1 MIRRVLSSSGQ
12 VPIELEPFKAT
23 ATPLLNMP
31 TFTNPTDIA
40 RETLKLLSAR
50 RLVPTPENYQKIY
63 DEVSGKPPV
72 GESQGVDK
80 TLQKVLQGLARKN
93 PALNKPVALIGKA
106 MDERDWKE
114 FESGLSALVG
124 QPGGEEASWANL
136 IRELLKQWDIKQSGL
151 PIARKKEGLER
162 VLINFASDSRNL
174 HKKLQAL
181 VNAWAKN
188 PAGQTGMPMDEGAS
202 DSEQGG
208 AGREAQGSTPVAE
221 VRALAVSAD
230 ALSKDNFSLLRE
242 MLAQTLE
249 TGVVPRLTQFPEL
262 AGEAGKLAVTARAA
276 ESPDALESLSR
287 SLKQFWVKLELR
299 GESDAVIMDGLLKL
313 LKLLVDN
320 ISELSLDDRWLHG
333 QITVVQEIISQP
345 LNPRVIYDV
354 ERSFKELIYKQ
365 GALKQGLNEAKTTL
379 KQMVTSFIDRLG
391 EMSSSTSEY
400 HKKIEGYSEKIS
412 KTDDIN
418 QLNRILESLMSDTK
432 GMQAD
437 MQRSRDEMEETRRQV
452 EASDN
457 KIKALEDELDKTTS
471 LVHEDFLTG
480 TLNRRGMEDAF
491 AREFARSERARTP
504 LCVGLLDIDHFKR
517 LNDTYGHS
525 VGDEALI
532 HLVSVVK
539 GALRP
544 TDVIAR
550 FGGEEF
556 VIILPETGVEE
567 GMKTLAR
574 LQREL
579 TKEFFLH
586 KNEKVLITFSA
597 GIALRQPA
605 ESVDAVIAR
614 ADQALYNAKMA
625 GRNRVFSAE

>member
-1 MIRRVLSSSGQ
+1 MIRSGSHRVGAFYSDLN
-12 VPIELEPFKAT
+12 
-23 ATPLLNMP
+23 TPSHMP

-50 RLVPTPENYQKIY
+50 RLVPTPENYRKIY
-63 DEVSGKPPV
+63 DEASGKPSGV
-72 GESQGVDK
+72 ESQGADK
-80 TLQKVLQGLARKN
+80 ALQKVLQGLARKN
-93 PALNKPVALIGKA
+93 PALNKTVALMDKA
-106 MDERDWKE
+106 IEEGDWEE

-136 IRELLKQWDIKQSGL
+136 IRELLKQWDLKQSGL

-181 VNAWAKN
+181 VHAWAKN
-188 PAGQTGMPMDEGAS
+188 PAGQAGMPMDEGAPS
-202 DSEQGG
+202 SEEGG
-208 AGREAQGSTPVAE
+208 PVREARGSTPVAE
-221 VRALAVSAD
+221 VKALAVSAD

-249 TGVVPRLTQFPEL
+249 TGIVPRLTQFPEL
-262 AGEAGKLAVTARAA
+262 AGEASKLAVTVLAA
-276 ESPDALESLSR
+276 EGPEALDKLSK

-320 ISELSLDDRWLHG
+320 ISELSLDDQWLHG
-333 QITVVQEIISQP
+333 QIAVVQAIISQP
-345 LNPRVIYDV
+345 LSPRVIYDV

-365 GALKQGLNEAKTTL
+365 GALKQGLNDAKTTL
-379 KQMVTSFIDRLG
+379 KHMVTAFIDRLG

-400 HKKIEGYSEKIS
+400 HKKIEGYSEQIG
-412 KTDDIN
+412 KTEDIN
-418 QLNRILESLMSDTK
+418 QLNRILENLMSDTK

-437 MQRSRDEMEETRRQV
+437 MQRSRDEMEETRKQV
-452 EASDN
+452 EASEI
-457 KIKALEDELDKTTS
+457 KIKVLEAELDKTTS
-471 LVHEDFLTG
+471 LVQEDFLTG
-480 TLNRRGMEDAF
+480 TLNRRGMEEAF

-532 HLVSVVK
+532 HLVRVVK
-539 GALRP
+539 EALRP

-567 GMKTLAR
+567 GTKTLTR

-579 TKEFFLH
+579 TKKFFLNN
-586 KNEKVLITFSA
+586 NEKVLITFSA

-605 ESVDAVIAR
+605 ESADAVIAR
-614 ADQALYNAKMA
+614 ADQALYKAKEA
-625 GRNRVFSAE
+625 GRNRVFAAE

>member
-1 MIRRVLSSSGQ
+1 
-12 VPIELEPFKAT
+12 
-23 ATPLLNMP
+23 MP

-50 RLVPTPENYQKIY
+50 RLLPTPENYQKIY
-63 DEVSGKPPV
+63 DEVSGKPSG
-72 GESQGVDK
+72 GESQGADK
-80 TLQKVLQGLARKN
+80 VLQKVLQGLAKNN
-93 PALNKPVALIGKA
+93 PALNKTVALIDKA
-106 MDERDWKE
+106 IEERDWKE

-124 QPGGEEASWANL
+124 QSGGDEASWANL
-136 IRELLKQWDIKQSGL
+136 IRELLKQWDLKQSGL
-151 PIARKKEGLER
+151 PIARKREGVER

-188 PAGQTGMPMDEGAS
+188 PAGQAGVQMDEATS
-202 DSEQGG
+202 DSEE
-208 AGREAQGSTPVAE
+208 AVPVPEAQVSTPVAE
-221 VRALAVSAD
+221 VKALAVSAD
-230 ALSKDNFSLLRE
+230 VLSKDNFRLLRE
-242 MLAQTLE
+242 MLAKTLE
-249 TGVVPRLTQFPEL
+249 TGIVPHLTQFPEL
-262 AGEAGKLAVTARAA
+262 AGEANKLAVTVRAA
-276 ESPDALESLSR
+276 EGPDALEKLSK

-320 ISELSLDDRWLHG
+320 ISELSLDDQWLHG
-333 QITVVQEIISQP
+333 QIAVVQAIISQP

-365 GALKQGLNEAKTTL
+365 GALKQGLNDAKTTL
-379 KQMVTSFIDRLG
+379 KSMVTSFIGRLG

-400 HKKIEGYSEKIS
+400 HKRIEGYSEQIR

-418 QLNRILESLMSDTK
+418 QLNRILENVMSDTK
-432 GMQAD
+432 GMQVD
-437 MQRSRDEMEETRRQV
+437 MQRSRDEMEETRKQV
-452 EASDN
+452 EASEN
-457 KIKALEDELDKTTS
+457 KIKELEAELDKTTS
-471 LVHEDFLTG
+471 LVQEDFLTG

-491 AREFARSERARTP
+491 QREFARSERTHKP
-504 LCVGLLDIDHFKR
+504 LCVALFDIDYFKR
-517 LNDTYGHS
+517 LNDTYGHDA
-525 VGDEALI
+525 GDEALI
-532 HLVSVVK
+532 HLVRVVK
-539 GALRP
+539 ETLRP

-567 GMKTLAR
+567 GMKTMTR

-579 TKEFFLH
+579 TKKFFLH

-597 GIALRQPA
+597 GIALRQSD
-605 ESVDAVIAR
+605 ESADAIISR
-614 ADQALYNAKMA
+614 ADQALYKAKAA
-625 GRNRVFSAE
+625 GRNRVFAAE

>member
-1 MIRRVLSSSGQ
+1 
-12 VPIELEPFKAT
+12 
-23 ATPLLNMP
+23 MP

-50 RLVPTPENYQKIY
+50 RLLPTPENYQKIY
-63 DEVSGKPPV
+63 DEVSGKPS
-72 GESQGVDK
+72 GDESQGADK
-80 TLQKVLQGLARKN
+80 ALQKVLQGLTQKS
-93 PALNKPVALIGKA
+93 PALSKTVALIDKA
-106 MDERDWKE
+106 IEERDWKE
-114 FESGLSALVG
+114 LESGLSALVG
-124 QPGGEEASWANL
+124 QSGGEETSWANL
-136 IRELLKQWDIKQSGL
+136 IRELLKQWDLKQSGL

-174 HKKLQAL
+174 HKKLHAL

-188 PAGQTGMPMDEGAS
+188 PAGQAGMPMEGAS
-202 DSEQGG
+202 DSEEGVPVP
-208 AGREAQGSTPVAE
+208 EAQVSTPVAE
-221 VRALAVSAD
+221 VKALAVSAD
-230 ALSKDNFSLLRE
+230 ALSKDNFRLLRE
-242 MLAQTLE
+242 MLAKTLE
-249 TGVVPRLTQFPEL
+249 TGIVPHLTQFPEL
-262 AGEAGKLAVTARAA
+262 AGEANKMAVTVRAA
-276 ESPDALESLSR
+276 EGPDALEKLSK

-320 ISELSLDDRWLHG
+320 ISELSLDDQWLHG
-333 QITVVQEIISQP
+333 QIAVVQEIISQP

-365 GALKQGLNEAKTTL
+365 GALKQGLNDAKTTL
-379 KQMVTSFIDRLG
+379 KSMVTSFIGRLG

-400 HKKIEGYSEKIS
+400 HKRIESYSEQIS

-418 QLNRILESLMSDTK
+418 QLNRILENVMSDTK

-452 EASDN
+452 EASEN
-457 KIKALEDELDKTTS
+457 KIKELEAELDKTTS
-471 LVHEDFLTG
+471 LVQEDFLTG

-491 AREFARSERARTP
+491 EREFARSARTNTP
-504 LCVGLLDIDHFKR
+504 ICVALFDIDYFKR
-517 LNDTYGHS
+517 LNDTYGHEA
-525 VGDEALI
+525 GDEALI
-532 HLVSVVK
+532 HLVHVVK
-539 GALRP
+539 ETLRP

-567 GMKTLAR
+567 GMKTMMR

-579 TKEFFLH
+579 TKKFFLH

-597 GIALRQPA
+597 GIALRLLD
-605 ESVDAVIAR
+605 ESADAIISR
-614 ADQALYNAKMA
+614 ADQALYKAKAA
-625 GRNRVFSAE
+625 GRNRVFAAE